1 MNAIDL
7 DTSYFSSKYEKTFS
21 TGTNCLKSVLTIAN
35 YIVKPYCDTTIF
47 STEFINKAKS
57 KYSFYESIN
66 KYIEEFQEKYLDKI
80 TISTFNPQNF
90 LFEITIDKA
99 VYTFHIYPNNTYN
112 NSALGKID
120 IKYYGFDSIILDD
133 SLINSVKK
141 CLNDMVSSSKFNII
155 SSNHVYLINKGFVNS
170 EYSIVN
176 KILSNSNIFFNDGK
190 LTYVSI

>member
-1 MNAIDL
+1 MNTIDL

-21 TGTNCLKSVLTIAN
+21 TGTNCLKSILTIAN
-35 YIVKPYCDTTIF
+35 YIVKPYCDTVIF
-47 STEFINKAKS
+47 PAEFINKAKS
-57 KYSFYESIN
+57 KYSFYEMIN
-66 KYIEEFQEKYLDKI
+66 KYIKEFQEKYLDKI
-80 TISTFNPQNF
+80 TISTLNLQNF
-90 LFEITIDKA
+90 SFEITIDKA

-155 SSNHVYLINKGFVNS
+155 SSNHVYLVNKGFINS

-176 KILSNSNIFFNDGK
+176 KILSNNIFSIDNEI
-190 LTYVSI
+190 THVSI

>member
-66 KYIEEFQEKYLDKI
+66 KYIKEFQEKYLDKI
-80 TISTFNPQNF
+80 TISTLNLQNF
-90 LFEITIDKA
+90 SFEITIDKA
-99 VYTFHIYPNNTYN
+99 VYTFHIYPNNKYN

-155 SSNHVYLINKGFVNS
+155 SSNHVYLVNKGFINS

-176 KILSNSNIFFNDGK
+176 KILSNNIFSIDNEI
-190 LTYVSI
+190 THVSI